1 MQRREFIMLLG
12 GAAVAWPLCASA
24 RTSAKLWRIGFLS
37 GSSRENVAQ
46 TGLASAFVQGMREQ
60 GYTEG
65 TNFLI
70 EWRFAEGRYDVLPKL
85 AAELVEL
92 KVDVIVLGTP
102 AAVRPVQQ
110 ATSTIPIVMAY
121 SVDPVGSGFVA
132 SLAHPGGNTTGLA
145 SSLDETVAKQME
157 LMGAVVP
164 GLTRIGLVSNPGNR
178 HASAI
183 STAEASARTAGL
195 ALVSVNATNSQ
206 GLADAFSTLVKER
219 TGAAIVLSDAF
230 FNTER
235 RLIAELALS
244 NRVPTMFSQRDYA
257 ADGGL
262 MSYGEALS
270 QFFRRAAFYVDKLI
284 KGAKPGDLPVEQ
296 PTRFLLVINLTTAKA
311 LGLTIPPS
319 LLARADEV
327 IE

>member
-1 MQRREFIMLLG
+1 MRRREFITG
-12 GAAVAWPLCASA
+12 ITAAVAWPLRVSA
-24 RTSAKLWRIGFLS
+24 QTQVKVWRIGFLA
-37 GSSRENVAQ
+37 GSSRANVMES
-46 TGLASAFVQGMREQ
+46 GLAGAFVQGMREL

-65 TNFLI
+65 RNLLI
-70 EWRFAEGRYDVLPKL
+70 EWRFAEGRYDAFPKL
-85 AAELVEL
+85 AAELVGL

-110 ATSTIPIVMAY
+110 ATGTIPIVMAY

-145 SSLDETVAKQME
+145 SSLDDTVPKQME
-157 LMGAVVP
+157 LLAAVVP
-164 GLTRIGLVSNPGNR
+164 NLTRIGIVSNPGNR
-178 HASAI
+178 HTSAL
-183 STAEASARTAGL
+183 SNAEISARTAGL
-195 ALVSVNATNSQ
+195 ALVSVEATNSQ
-206 GLADAFSTLVKER
+206 ELAEAFLKLGKER
-219 TGAAIVLSDAF
+219 VGAVIILSDAY

-235 RLIAELALS
+235 SRIAELALS
-244 NRVPTMFSQRDYA
+244 NRVPTIFSQRQYV

-270 QFFRRAAFYVDKLI
+270 EFFRRAAFYVDKLI

-296 PTRFLLVINLTTAKA
+296 PTRFFLVINLKTAKA
-311 LGLTIPPS
+311 LGLDVPLS
-319 LLARADEV
+319 LQQRADEV

>member
-1 MQRREFIMLLG
+1 MRRRAFIVAI
-12 GAAVAWPLCASA
+12 GAAVVWPLRVQAQIPT
-24 RTSAKLWRIGFLS
+24 RVWRIGFLS

-46 TGLASAFVQGMREQ
+46 TGLDSAFARGMREQ

-65 TNFLI
+65 KNFVV
-70 EWRFAEGRYDVLPKL
+70 EWRFADGRYAAFPKL
-85 AAELVEL
+85 AAELVQL

-102 AAVRPVQQ
+102 AAVRPVQE

-132 SLAHPGGNTTGLA
+132 SLARPGGNTTGLA

-157 LMGAVVP
+157 LMAAVVP
-164 GLTRIGLVSNPGNR
+164 GLTRIGIVSNPGNR
-178 HASAI
+178 HASAL
-183 STAEASARTAGL
+183 STAEASARTAGF
-195 ALVSVNATNSQ
+195 ALVSVDATNSQ

-219 TGAAIVLSDAF
+219 VGAAIILGDAY
-230 FNTER
+230 FNTEL

-244 NRVPTMFSQRDYA
+244 NRVPTMFSQREYV

-270 QFFRRAAFYVDKLI
+270 EFFRRAAVYVDRLI
-284 KGAKPGDLPVEQ
+284 KGAKPGDLPIEQ
-296 PTRFLLVINLTTAKA
+296 PTRFLLVINLKTAKT
-311 LGLTIPPS
+311 LGLDVPMF
-319 LLARADEV
+319 LQQRADEV

>member
-1 MQRREFIMLLG
+1 MKRREFITAIG
-12 GAAVAWPLCASA
+12 VAAAWPLRVSA
-24 RTSAKLWRIGFLS
+24 QTPVKLWRIGFLA

-46 TGLASAFVQGMREQ
+46 TGLAGAFVQGMREQ

-65 TNFLI
+65 RNFLI
-70 EWRFAEGRYDVLPKL
+70 EWRFAEGRYDAFPRL
-85 AAELVEL
+85 AAELVGL

-145 SSLDETVAKQME
+145 SSLDESVPKQIE
-157 LMGAVVP
+157 LLAAVVP
-164 GLTRIGLVSNPGNR
+164 NLTRIGIVSNPGNR
-178 HASAI
+178 HASAL
-183 STAEASARTAGL
+183 SNAKASARTAGL
-195 ALVSVNATNSQ
+195 ALVSTDATNSQ
-206 GLADAFSTLVKER
+206 ELAEAFSKLGEER
-219 TGAAIVLSDAF
+219 VGAAIILSDAY

-235 RLIAELALS
+235 PRIAELALS
-244 NRVPTMFSQRDYA
+244 NRLPTIFSQRQYV

-270 QFFRRAAFYVDKLI
+270 EFFRRAAFYVDKLI
-284 KGAKPGDLPVEQ
+284 KGARPGDLPVEQ
-296 PTRFLLVINLTTAKA
+296 PTRFFLVINLKTAKA
-311 LGLTIPPS
+311 LGLDVPLS
-319 LLARADEV
+319 LQQRADEV

>member
-1 MQRREFIMLLG
+1 MAICRRAI
-12 GAAVAWPLCASA
+12 
-24 RTSAKLWRIGFLS
+24 RRLS
-37 GSSRENVAQ
+37 
-46 TGLASAFVQGMREQ
+46 
-60 GYTEG
+60 
-65 TNFLI
+65 
-70 EWRFAEGRYDVLPKL
+70 KL

-92 KVDVIVLGTP
+92 RVDVIVLGTP
-102 AAVRPVQQ
+102 AAVRPVQE

-132 SLAHPGGNTTGLA
+132 SLARPGGNTTGLA

-157 LMGAVVP
+157 LMAAVVP
-164 GLTRIGLVSNPGNR
+164 GLTRIGIVSNPGNR
-178 HASAI
+178 HASAL
-183 STAEASARTAGL
+183 STAEVSARTGGL
-195 ALVSVNATNSQ
+195 ALVAVDATNSQ

-219 TGAAIVLSDAF
+219 VGAAIILGDAY

-244 NRVPTMFSQRDYA
+244 NRVPTMFSQREYV

-270 QFFRRAAFYVDKLI
+270 EFFRRAAVYVDRLI
-284 KGAKPGDLPVEQ
+284 KGAKPGELPIEQ
-296 PTRFLLVINLTTAKA
+296 PTRFLLVINLKTAKA
-311 LGLTIPPS
+311 LGLDVPMF
-319 LLARADEV
+319 LQQRADEV